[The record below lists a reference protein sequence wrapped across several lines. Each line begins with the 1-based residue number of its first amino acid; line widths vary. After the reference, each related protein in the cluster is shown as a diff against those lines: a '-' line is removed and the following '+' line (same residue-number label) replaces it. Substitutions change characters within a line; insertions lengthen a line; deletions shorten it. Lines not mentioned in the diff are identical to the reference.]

1 MDRARL
7 HRHAADLIA
16 LSPDVVLAGT
26 GGTTPALQAVSRTVP
41 IVFAQQLDPVG
52 AGSVQSLSRPGTNA
66 TGFTQFEYSF
76 CGKWLELLREIVPGL
91 TRVAVFRDQDGL
103 VGIGQWAV
111 IQSVASPLGIELVPI
126 NPRDVS
132 EMERAIPALARIPNS
147 GLIVAVS
154 SAATV
159 QRDHIIALAAR
170 NRSS

>member
-7 HRHAADLIA
+7 HRHAAELIA
-16 LSPDVVLAGT
+16 LGPDVVLAGT
-26 GGTTPALQAVSRTVP
+26 GGTTPALRAVSSTVP

-103 VGIGQWAV
+103 VGIFSMIW
-111 IQSVASPLGIELVPI
+111 SWLF
-126 NPRDVS
+126 
-132 EMERAIPALARIPNS
+132 
-147 GLIVAVS
+147 LIVMRIMLMCAWW
-154 SAATV
+154 
-159 QRDHIIALAAR
+159 
-170 NRSS
+170 

>member
-1 MDRARL
+1 
-7 HRHAADLIA
+7 
-16 LSPDVVLAGT
+16 
-26 GGTTPALQAVSRTVP
+26 
-41 IVFAQQLDPVG
+41 
-52 AGSVQSLSRPGTNA
+52 
-66 TGFTQFEYSF
+66 
-76 CGKWLELLREIVPGL
+76 LREIVPGL

-132 EMERAIPALARIPNS
+132 EMERAIPDLAQIPNS

-170 NRSS
+170 NRLPAVYAYSHFVAAGGLVSYGVDIASLYRRAAGYVDRILKGEKPADLPVQNPTKYELAINLKTAKALGLTVPPTLLARADEVIE